1 MFIVEHKTTKEEK
14 FGVLYQLYI
23 KDIYKVCL
31 HLTMNEEQAQ
41 EIAKQTFVNFYEHF
55 ENVSSDCVFSYCV
68 SSYWKAASKPA
79 FSTSTSGEIRSA
91 R

>member
-55 ENVSSDCVFSYCV
+55 ENVSSDCVFAYLVNTAKVFAYSYQ
-68 SSYWKAASKPA
+68 KNDILEAKEA
-79 FSTSTSGEIRSA
+79 I
-91 R
+91 

>member
-31 HLTMNEEQAQ
+31 HLTKNEEQAQ
-41 EIAKQTFVNFYEHF
+41 EIAKQTFVDFYHHF
-55 ENVSSDCVFSYCV
+55 EKVSSDCVLAYLV
-68 SSYWKAASKPA
+68 NTAKAFVYNDQKNNDTRKAKEA
-79 FSTSTSGEIRSA
+79 I
-91 R
+91 